1 MLVDGFRKTLDYSKE
16 HDLSWDGHL
25 VIIDPMKNPERL
37 KHWRLLYRVKPTA
50 GALGALCEENYR
62 LLGRLAPGLDGMQ
75 GRFLSQV
82 PHHPP
87 LMIDVTREGRFTTR
101 VRLTH
106 LFRVVEDGPM
116 HPDPDL
122 TMKLYS
128 DTGQVEVLEIKN
140 QQRLPLQGLYRTPG
154 LRQKWQANLFL
165 GNWLTYC
172 YKKGYSFKEG
182 SAGTFR
188 DLLPDSLE
196 IA

>member
-1 MLVDGFRKTLDYSKE
+1 MDYSKE
-16 HDLSWDGHL
+16 QVLLCVGHL
-25 VIIDPMKNPERL
+25 VIMERMKSPDRQ

-50 GALGALCEENYR
+50 GALGSLCEENYR
-62 LLGRLAPGLDGMQ
+62 LLKQLAPGLDDMQ

-82 PHHPP
+82 PHLPP
-87 LMIDVTREGRFTTR
+87 LMIDITREGPFTTR

-106 LFRVVEDGPM
+106 LFRLIEDGPL

-140 QQRLPLQGLYRTPG
+140 QQRLPVQGLYRTPG
-154 LRQKWQANLFL
+154 LQQKWQANLFL

-172 YKKGYSFKEG
+172 YKKGYSFRKG
-182 SAGTFR
+182 AGGEFR
-188 DLLPDSLE
+188 DPLPESLE

>member
-1 MLVDGFRKTLDYSKE
+1 MER
-16 HDLSWDGHL
+16 
-25 VIIDPMKNPERL
+25 MKSPDRQ

-50 GALGALCEENYR
+50 GALGSLCEENYR
-62 LLGRLAPGLDGMQ
+62 LLRQLAPGLDKMQ
-75 GRFLSQV
+75 GRFLSQL

-87 LMIDVTREGRFTTR
+87 LMIDIMHEGPFTTR

-106 LFRVVEDGPM
+106 LFRVIEDGPL
-116 HPDPDL
+116 HPDPDV

-140 QQRLPLQGLYRTPG
+140 QQRLPLQGLYSTPG
-154 LRQKWQANLFL
+154 LQQKWQANLFL

-172 YKKGYSFKEG
+172 YKKGYIFHIGKG
-182 SAGTFR
+182 
-188 DLLPDSLE
+188 DLSGEPIPESLE

>member
-1 MLVDGFRKTLDYSKE
+1 MDYSKE
-16 HDLSWDGHL
+16 QVLLCVGHL
-25 VIIDPMKNPERL
+25 VIMERMKNPDRQ

-50 GALGALCEENYR
+50 GALGSLCEENYR
-62 LLGRLAPGLDGMQ
+62 LLKQLAPGLDEMQ

-82 PHHPP
+82 PHLPP
-87 LMIDVTREGRFTTR
+87 LMIEITREGPFTTR

-106 LFRVVEDGPM
+106 LFRVIEDGPL

-140 QQRLPLQGLYRTPG
+140 QQRLPVQGLYRTPG
-154 LRQKWQANLFL
+154 LQQKWQANLFL
-165 GNWLTYC
+165 GNWLSYC
-172 YKKGYSFKEG
+172 YTKGYSFKND
-182 SAGTFR
+182 AGGERR
-188 DLLPDSLE
+188 DPLPESLE